1 MVEGHVN
8 GTNVP
13 HMSES
18 VSLPSSHS
26 RSMERPW
33 PLSAHLLHPFAAT
46 LQVCSGLA
54 FMHARRIVHCDL
66 KPSNILSD
74 GIDGSLVKV
83 SDLGACLILPEGRD
97 SLTVNTHVCTAPY
110 QAPEVRSVP
119 VPRLSS
125 QSLLQ
130 TSCNCSP
137 LILLP

>member
-1 MVEGHVN
+1 
-8 GTNVP
+8 
-13 HMSES
+13 
-18 VSLPSSHS
+18 
-26 RSMERPW
+26 MERPW

-125 QSLLQ
+125 
-130 TSCNCSP
+130 SP
-137 LILLP
+137 SSKHHAIVLPSFAPLKVSQGRCLS

>member
-1 MVEGHVN
+1 M
-8 GTNVP
+8 
-13 HMSES
+13 
-18 VSLPSSHS
+18 
-26 RSMERPW
+26 
-33 PLSAHLLHPFAAT
+33 
-46 LQVCSGLA
+46 CSGLA

-130 TSCNCSP
+130 TSCKLFSP
-137 LILLP
+137 HFAPLKASQGRCLS